1 MRRFAAHA
9 GRWRCADAFLPAD
22 PPPIPEEDEYGAE
35 SAPAAVNHNQNAV
48 HQDAP
53 DGVGPLRPRWS
64 TVASAVL
71 PALALL
77 LACAAALAKFQ
88 GMSVRET
95 ANAQAESVRAA
106 TDTTIALLSYKPDTV
121 QRDLE
126 AAQSRLSGSFLLD
139 YTKLIHDVVIP
150 GAQQKRVS
158 AVATVPAAAAV
169 RATDSHAE
177 VLLYVNQT
185 ITMGDDA
192 PTNTASS
199 VRVTLERLDNHWLI
213 TQFDPV

>member
-1 MRRFAAHA
+1 M
-9 GRWRCADAFLPAD
+9 
-22 PPPIPEEDEYGAE
+22 
-35 SAPAAVNHNQNAV
+35 NHDQNAV

-53 DGVGPLRPRWS
+53 DGEDPLRRRWS
-64 TVASAVL
+64 TIAFAIL

-95 ANAQAESVRAA
+95 ATAQAESVRAA